1 MNLASYIY
9 SFLQEQK
16 SSVVVPDFGVF
27 SIEKTHAKVDE
38 QAAKILPPR
47 EVLSF
52 KRVEKISDT
61 ELAEFIAQKTGKSLT
76 EVQNEIDTRVKHWL
90 QILHIHQKLTLDG
103 LGELNTENNE
113 WIFTPS
119 IHSQSI
125 DYFGLEE
132 ISLKEIG
139 NPRKGYNKTFFW
151 IFIIALIF
159 GGLGFLA
166 FYYQDWILENITSDC
181 LCPIIEE
188 IKHSINNLF

>member
-9 SFLQEQK
+9 SFLHEQK
-16 SSVVVPDFGVF
+16 NTVVVSDFGIF

-47 EVLSF
+47 ESLSF

-61 ELAEFIAQKTGKSLT
+61 ELADFIAKKIGKNLS
-76 EVQNEIDTRVKHWL
+76 EVQNDIDNRVKHWL
-90 QILHIHQKLTLDG
+90 QILNIHQKLNLDG
-103 LGELNTENNE
+103 LGEISIENNE
-113 WIFTPS
+113 WAFTPS

-132 ISLKEIG
+132 INLKEIG
-139 NPRKGYNKTFFW
+139 NPRKGYNKAFFW
-151 IFIIALIF
+151 AFIIALIF
-159 GGLGFLA
+159 GGVSLA
-166 FYYQDWILENITSDC
+166 FYYRDWISENITSDY

-188 IKHSINNLF
+188 IERTFNSLF